1 MSTRAMGLETV
12 RHPSA
17 DSSEIPPMNPIKSYY
32 EQQLE
37 RITET
42 VALPAYQYIQIRQS
56 RAFIEKYL
64 AEDIN
69 LERMA
74 AAAAMSRFH
83 FIRIFQR
90 MYGLTPRQYLRD
102 LRISK
107 AKALLHTH
115 RSITAVCYDVGYE
128 SLPTFSS
135 AFKRGTGLSP
145 KAYQQQIR
153 NRE

>member
-1 MSTRAMGLETV
+1 
-12 RHPSA
+12 
-17 DSSEIPPMNPIKSYY
+17 MNPPQKSYY

-37 RITET
+37 HITAT
-42 VALPAYQYIQIRQS
+42 VSLPAYQYIQIRQS

-64 AEDIN
+64 AEDLN
-69 LERMA
+69 LNSMA

-83 FIRIFQR
+83 FIRIFQQI
-90 MYGLTPRQYLRD
+90 YGLTPRQYLRD
-102 LRISK
+102 LRIGK
-107 AKALLHTH
+107 AKMLLHSK
-115 RSITAVCYDVGYE
+115 RSITDICFDVGYT